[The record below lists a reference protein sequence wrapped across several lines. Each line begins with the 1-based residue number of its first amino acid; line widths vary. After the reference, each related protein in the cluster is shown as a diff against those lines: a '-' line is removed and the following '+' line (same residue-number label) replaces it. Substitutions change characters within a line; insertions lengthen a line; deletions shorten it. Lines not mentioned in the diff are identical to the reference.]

1 MCWPNDSG
9 TPHHFLCQLL
19 CPDNHIP
26 LSGSDRVSS
35 LLSWLMT
42 GLLKFPVSCVIPSL
56 WTFGFAYSWPWNLGW
71 CFLVTVTPIIA
82 IPAHYCEHNIINHF
96 SYEIQAL
103 LKLVCLDTHAS
114 LILGLVISVF
124 ILPLPFNFILMSYFH
139 IVDVMLKIH
148 SMEARL
154 KAFSIC
160 RSHLTIA
167 TIFYG
172 IVIYMYLKL
181 SQRNL
186 RKKANSSQYFIV
198 QLLPCLHP
206 EK

>member
-1 MCWPNDSG
+1 MIQGLPTIYYASCCAQITTSY
-9 TPHHFLCQLL
+9 FLGVTKSPPCCHGYDRFVEISSPLCYTIIMNIWVCIQLAVETWA
-19 CPDNHIP
+19 
-26 LSGSDRVSS
+26 G
-35 LLSWLMT
+35 
-42 GLLKFPVSCVIPSL
+42 
-56 WTFGFAYSWPWNLGW
+56 A
-71 CFLVTVTPIIA
+71 FLVTLTPIIA
-82 IPAHYCEHNIINHF
+82 IPAHYCGHNIINHF

-124 ILPLPFNFILMSYFH
+124 TLPLPFTFTLMSYFH
-139 IVDVMLKIH
+139 IMIAMLQTH
-148 SMEARL
+148 SVEARL
-154 KAFSIC
+154 KTFSIC
-160 RSHLTIA
+160 RSHLTVA

-172 IVIYMYLKL
+172 IVIDMYLKL

-186 RKKANSSQYFIV
+186 RKKANSSQYFMV